1 MPSGSTRACS
11 NSRPTTTSNRGR
23 WRWRGATRRAP
34 VERSIRYVRE
44 NFFAARTYRDLDDLN
59 AQANAWCAGQAAD
72 RPCPEQGIGSVREVW
87 LDEQPRLL
95 ALPEN
100 PFPSEQR
107 LEVAIHKTPYARF
120 DRNDYSVPHT
130 CVQRSLTVLADAHT
144 VRILDGL
151 DLVATHV
158 RCYDAGAQ
166 IEIAAHLEALTEH
179 KRAARGHRA
188 MDRLHYA
195 APSAKLLYQRA
206 GERGAHLGSLTRGL
220 LELLDSHGA
229 QALEAAVVAA
239 LTAEAAHL
247 ASVRH
252 FIDSQAHARGC
263 TSSACTG
270 CAPRPRPCSMSP
282 GCCA

>member
-1 MPSGSTRACS
+1 MRIGRAQRPLMAFVMVLSYSRMMFLRFYLAAAMGCVHPWPCRCASRRWGSRASCSTTTSRVQCSSALAMPSGSTRACS
-11 NSRPTTTSNRGR
+11 NSRPTTTSSRGR

-120 DRNDYSVPHT
+120 DA
-130 CVQRSLTVLADAHT
+130 QRLQ
-144 VRILDGL
+144 R
-151 DLVATHV
+151 
-158 RCYDAGAQ
+158 
-166 IEIAAHLEALTEH
+166 AAHL
-179 KRAARGHRA
+179 RAAQPHRVGRRPHGSHPRWSRSGRHPRA
-188 MDRLHYA
+188 LLRRRRPDRDRRT
-195 APSAKLLYQRA
+195 P
-206 GERGAHLGSLTRGL
+206 
-220 LELLDSHGA
+220 
-229 QALEAAVVAA
+229 
-239 LTAEAAHL
+239 
-247 ASVRH
+247 
-252 FIDSQAHARGC
+252 
-263 TSSACTG
+263 
-270 CAPRPRPCSMSP
+270 
-282 GCCA
+282 

>member
-1 MPSGSTRACS
+1 M
-11 NSRPTTTSNRGR
+11 
-23 WRWRGATRRAP
+23 
-34 VERSIRYVRE
+34 
-44 NFFAARTYRDLDDLN
+44 
-59 AQANAWCAGQAAD
+59 
-72 RPCPEQGIGSVREVW
+72 
-87 LDEQPRLL
+87 
-95 ALPEN
+95 
-100 PFPSEQR
+100 
-107 LEVAIHKTPYARF
+107 
-120 DRNDYSVPHT
+120 RNDYSVPHT

-252 FIDSQAHARGC
+252 FIDSQAHARGQLPPVAVRLPVGAKI
-263 TSSACTG
+263 SSVAV
-270 CAPRPRPCSMSP
+270 RPHALGDYDLLNRDNDHDPSDTER
-282 GCCA
+282 

>member
-1 MPSGSTRACS
+1 M
-11 NSRPTTTSNRGR
+11 
-23 WRWRGATRRAP
+23 
-34 VERSIRYVRE
+34 ERSIRYVRE

-220 LELLDSHGA
+220 LELTRQPRCPGAGGCRGGGPDS
-229 QALEAAVVAA
+229 
-239 LTAEAAHL
+239 
-247 ASVRH
+247 
-252 FIDSQAHARGC
+252 
-263 TSSACTG
+263 
-270 CAPRPRPCSMSP
+270 
-282 GCCA
+282 